1 MTLNSSS
8 IRNELVHS
16 MTVMLLT
23 IWSKI
28 VAILSHNFTA
38 PVFGLGPADGL
49 IYGRLMIHFINITV
63 FNSVNTFTTHL
74 SESISDYL

>member
-1 MTLNSSS
+1 
-8 IRNELVHS
+8 

-28 VAILSHNFTA
+28 VAILLHNFTA
-38 PVFGLGPADGL
+38 PVFGAWVSSQGLGPADGL
-49 IYGRLMIHFINITV
+49 IYGRLMIHFINITA
-63 FNSVNTFTTHL
+63 FNSVNSFTTHL